1 MNTTQIMNELTKKLN
16 QEMKNIKKNTKCPNN
31 RTLNVL

>member
-16 QEMKNIKKNTKCPNN
+16 QEMKNIRKNQQVFK
-31 RTLNVL
+31 

>member
-16 QEMKNIKKNTKCPNN
+16 QEMKNIKRNQQVSK
-31 RTLNVL
+31 